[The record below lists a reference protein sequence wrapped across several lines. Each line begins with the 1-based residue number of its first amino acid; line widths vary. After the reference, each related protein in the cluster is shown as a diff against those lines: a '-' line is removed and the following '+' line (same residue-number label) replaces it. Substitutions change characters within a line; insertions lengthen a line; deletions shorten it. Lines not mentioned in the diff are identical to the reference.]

1 MLSHDL
7 QWYYPEKISDALK
20 LIKKEGVILH
30 AGGTR
35 ILKTQPRNLKGFVDI
50 SGLGLNY
57 IQKKGKNVLI
67 GSAATLSEVIKY
79 CKDTGSL
86 AGLSCALSEAASTPL
101 RNRITIGGSVKDFPV
116 WSSLYAPLIALNA
129 KLEMAGDITS
139 CTVEDYVKKNIIK
152 TKHIIKHV
160 IIPDDKEVI
169 CKVRRFVLIRFEYPI
184 FNIAIAYKV
193 KNKIIEDS
201 AIVITG
207 TAGRYHRFKASEK
220 ALDGKPLSEESIA
233 KCLEHFSPK
242 FHSDYKY
249 SEEYREKVAKV
260 YLVDLLNEAK
270 EEMK

>member
-7 QWYYPEKISDALK
+7 QWYYPEKISEALK

-57 IQKKGKNVLI
+57 IQKKGKNILI
-67 GSAATLSEVIKY
+67 GSAATLSDVIHY
-79 CKDTGSL
+79 CNETGSL
-86 AGLSCALSEAASTPL
+86 AGLCCALSEAASTPL
-101 RNRITIGGSVKDFPV
+101 RNRITMGGSIKDFPV
-116 WSSLYAPLIALNA
+116 WSSIYAPLIALNA
-129 KLEMAGDITS
+129 KLEMAGEVTS

-160 IIPDDKEVI
+160 VIPDDNDLV
-169 CKVRRFVLIRFEYPI
+169 CKVRRFSLIRFEYPL
-184 FNIAIAYKV
+184 FNIAVSYKV
-193 KNKIIEDS
+193 KNNIINDS
-201 AIVITG
+201 VIVISG
-207 TAGRYHRFKASEK
+207 TAGRFNRFKASEK
-220 ALDGKPLSEESIA
+220 AIDGKPLTEETIA

-242 FHSDYKY
+242 FHSDIKY

-260 YLVDLLNEAK
+260 FLGDMLNEAK